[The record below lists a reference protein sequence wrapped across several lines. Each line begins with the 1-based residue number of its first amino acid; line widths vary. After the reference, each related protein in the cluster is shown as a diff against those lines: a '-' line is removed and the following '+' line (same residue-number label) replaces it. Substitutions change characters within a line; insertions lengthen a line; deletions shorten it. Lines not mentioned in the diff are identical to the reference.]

1 MSHDITI
8 TIPHEKIQKVIDAL
22 KTLYPIP
29 EDEDSNPIFTDQDW
43 VKESIRRFVVKTVA
57 RWEQQQ
63 AVKEISFTLDEDIA
77 S

>member
-1 MSHDITI
+1 MSHEITL
-8 TIPHEKIQKVIDAL
+8 TIPLEKIQKVTEAL
-22 KTLYPIP
+22 KTVYPIP
-29 EDEDSNPIFTDQDW
+29 EDEDDNPLFTDQDW

-63 AVKEISFTLDEDIA
+63 AVEAISFTLDEDIA